1 MSNPDPDSNPENE
14 NDSDPQEPNSDSH
27 SDKKKPDNN
36 KTPKKP
42 DRFEAARLAKL
53 EKIEELGLDP
63 WGQRFDGHIAIRD
76 AREMCPEEPGVEG
89 ETCLLYT
96 SPSPRDDR

>member
-1 MSNPDPDSNPENE
+1 MAASE
-14 NDSDPQEPNSDSH
+14 SDQNIQPQPAN
-27 SDKKKPDNN
+27 KKSP
-36 KTPKKP
+36 KP

-89 ETCLLYT
+89 E
-96 SPSPRDDR
+96 SV